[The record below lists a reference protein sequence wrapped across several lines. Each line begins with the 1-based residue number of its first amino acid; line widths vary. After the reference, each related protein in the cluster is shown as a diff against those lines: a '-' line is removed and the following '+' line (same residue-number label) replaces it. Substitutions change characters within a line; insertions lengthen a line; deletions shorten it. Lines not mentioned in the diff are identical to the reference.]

1 MVVLAPL
8 AREFGGILAGSARPL
23 AYAVFS
29 VSSIANLVPKV
40 QHKGAKKHFFLEN
53 EKADQ
58 YSTDTD
64 IF

>member
-29 VSSIANLVPKV
+29 VSSIAYLVPKV
-40 QHKGAKKHFFLEN
+40 QHKGAKKTFF
-53 EKADQ
+53 
-58 YSTDTD
+58 S
-64 IF
+64 